1 MADIS
6 IVQAHSLSQE
16 KARAAAAQ
24 VADKLARDYD
34 LACKWEGDVL
44 RFERSGVQG
53 ALTLHEQKAEM
64 KIRLGFLMG
73 AFSSAIEAKVAEK
86 MRKVFG
92 AASGR
97 SGSAS
102 SGQTL
107 SPRHRLVSG
116 IDSASGSD
124 PRV

>member
-16 KARAAAAQ
+16 QAREAAAT
-24 VADKLARDYD
+24 VAAKLARDYD
-34 LACKWEGDVL
+34 LACKWDGDVL

-64 KIRLGFLMG
+64 KISLGFLMG
-73 AFSSAIEAKVAEK
+73 AFSSTIEAKVAEK

-92 AASGR
+92 AASG
-97 SGSAS
+97 
-102 SGQTL
+102 
-107 SPRHRLVSG
+107 V
-116 IDSASGSD
+116 
-124 PRV
+124 